1 MGYIE
6 SKMEWGNEHVTY
18 LTSLYKGLTEQ
29 GHGDIEKQVSYT
41 NDGKGQEDVESYH
54 RPRPEETG
62 YVQEVNLS
70 TGTRYIK

>member
-1 MGYIE
+1 M
-6 SKMEWGNEHVTY
+6 
-18 LTSLYKGLTEQ
+18 YKGLIEQ